1 MPNWSTQINNTNYIF
16 WLMNYST
23 LTSLDYLLLGLG
35 WYAICVLC
43 KTVNIVSKVNNFSFL
58 FSDPESRI
66 QTIQHAHSS
75 SYDETSEGGEA
86 GETSSQTSSAKVAA
100 EAGVQRKA
108 STASSSSKASSV
120 ASSSGAPQP
129 AAPEPTARWGL
140 KTRLL
145 FSCCQSQ
152 LMKCLIKWNSRS
164 G

>member
-1 MPNWSTQINNTNYIF
+1 
-16 WLMNYST
+16 MNYSI
-23 LTSLDYLLLGLG
+23 LTSPDYLLLGLG

-43 KTVNIVSKVNNFSFL
+43 KTANILSKVNNFSFL

-66 QTIQHAHSS
+66 QTIHHAHSS

-100 EAGVQRKA
+100 AGVQRKA

-129 AAPEPTARWGL
+129 AAPEPTARWGH
-140 KTRLL
+140 KISGVTRL
-145 FSCCQSQ
+145 F
-152 LMKCLIKWNSRS
+152 I
-164 G
+164 